1 MRLETVEKLTNDRDL
16 AQRHILFLAAEL
28 ESLKAKSELSADEQ
42 LRLKETEIRLS
53 DCREFL
59 AETERKLQE
68 AIPELSR
75 RIRQLDNELFSLILF
90 ERHILLRTIKET
102 AGKLNLNMSAA
113 YQLNC
118 RARDAYNK
126 QEGIPLYKDN
136 RGRRKGSI
144 D

>member
-90 ERHILLRTIKET
+90 ERYVVLKTVKQLAYELD
-102 AGKLNLNMSAA
+102 LNLTAA
-113 YQLNC
+113 YAMHTK
-118 RARDAYNK
+118 ARDAFNAAN
-126 QEGIPLYKDN
+126 GIQPYKDP
-136 RGRRKGSI
+136 RGRRKGI

>member
-28 ESLKAKSELSADEQ
+28 ESLKAKSELSADEL
-42 LRLKETEIRLS
+42 LRLKEEKLRLS
-53 DCREFL
+53 DCKAFL
-59 AETERKLQE
+59 DDTERKLKE

-90 ERHILLRTIKET
+90 ERYVVLKTVKQLAYELD
-102 AGKLNLNMSAA
+102 LNLTAA
-113 YQLNC
+113 YAMHTK
-118 RARDAYNK
+118 ARDAYNAAN
-126 QEGIPLYKDN
+126 GIELYKDP
-136 RGRRKGSI
+136 RGRRKGI

>member
-1 MRLETVEKLTNDRDL
+1 MKLEVVESLTRDRDL
-16 AQRHILFLAAEL
+16 AQRHFSFLSAEL
-28 ESLKAKSELSADEQ
+28 EVLNSKAELTADEQ

-53 DCREFL
+53 DCKAFL
-59 AETERKLQE
+59 DDTERKLKE
-68 AIPELSR
+68 SIPELSR

-126 QEGIPLYKDN
+126 QEGIPLYKDP
-136 RGRRKGSI
+136 RGRRKGI

>member
-1 MRLETVEKLTNDRDL
+1 MRLETVARLTNDRDL
-16 AQRHILFLAAEL
+16 AKRHILFLSAEL
-28 ESLKAKSELSADEQ
+28 EVLNSKDELTADES

-53 DCREFL
+53 DCKAFL
-59 AETERKLQE
+59 ADTERELQE

-102 AGKLNLNMSAA
+102 AGNLNLNMSAA
-113 YQLNC
+113 YALNC
-118 RARDAYNK
+118 RARDAYNATN
-126 QEGIPLYKDN
+126 GIDPYKDP
-136 RGRRKGSI
+136 RGRKKGI

>member
-16 AQRHILFLAAEL
+16 AQRHILSLAAEI
-28 ESLKAKSELSADEQ
+28 ESLKAKDKLSADEQ

-59 AETERKLQE
+59 AETERKLKE
-68 AIPELSR
+68 SIPELSR

-90 ERHILLRTIKET
+90 ERYVVLKTVKQLAYELD
-102 AGKLNLNMSAA
+102 LNLTAA
-113 YQLNC
+113 YAMHTK
-118 RARDAYNK
+118 ARDAYNLAN
-126 QEGIPLYKDN
+126 GIQPYKDP
-136 RGRRKGSI
+136 RGRRKGI